1 MKSISTTPNSSL
13 KSTTTIE
20 LNQSETRDSYY
31 FPGCRKDASCK
42 CEICIASINSTLDL
56 MPQSASKSSFTK
68 IYPSK
73 QMIPRSPVSVNKSS
87 LLLSTPKS
95 KSSVPVRSFSASP
108 PLNSTARTS
117 FQEKIKRRKR
127 DLGYG
132 VFMVR
137 LILGFIIIFAAEYGF
152 SCMVYGVLKPKL
164 SSDIVKNLG
173 EKSWVFKDFNERL
186 LFLKNELQGFVDNKV
201 STCVDSVWKINQDG
215 LLLNSRY
222 TLYKSSTEEVSIW
235 GWPLQTA
242 GLLTAEFSSRSFTV
256 ISGRVTE
263 VTSYSWNGSN
273 CTAELFRIFYTSV
286 TSISQWSNGG
296 ELRYL
301 MKKANSSWTQ
311 GKWSANAVQFDPNTW
326 LLEYRRHFLI
336 ENARLVS
343 ASMEFLK
350 FRLVREIERMKQEFW
365 LLYAFGTQF
374 ADYRVESSPIPT

>member
-263 VTSYSWNGSN
+263 
-273 CTAELFRIFYTSV
+273 
-286 TSISQWSNGG
+286 WSNGG

>member
-1 MKSISTTPNSSL
+1 MLVIRPLRFKFQILHLLFCCVSPNLPQEKQNPRKYKFIQQNRLHREHQILQETMKSISTTPNSSL

-173 EKSWVFKDFNERL
+173 EKSWVFEDFNERL

-201 STCVDSVWKINQDG
+201 STCVDSVWKINQ
-215 LLLNSRY
+215 
-222 TLYKSSTEEVSIW
+222 VHI
-235 GWPLQTA
+235 
-242 GLLTAEFSSRSFTV
+242 
-256 ISGRVTE
+256 
-263 VTSYSWNGSN
+263 
-273 CTAELFRIFYTSV
+273 
-286 TSISQWSNGG
+286 
-296 ELRYL
+296 
-301 MKKANSSWTQ
+301 
-311 GKWSANAVQFDPNTW
+311 
-326 LLEYRRHFLI
+326 
-336 ENARLVS
+336 
-343 ASMEFLK
+343 LK
-350 FRLVREIERMKQEFW
+350 FFSYFSNLRKITSFSE
-365 LLYAFGTQF
+365 
-374 ADYRVESSPIPT
+374 